1 MSIELIGVKVSKAI
15 KDNRE
20 QSESSLIEITYNFF
34 GNKHT
39 KSQDSADIKG
49 VYETKPVK
57 AQIFDTIYD
66 SKTYNGIDVPLRIIF
81 YEMVADNQ
89 SNAKF
94 IDLFFVHENQNNKKT
109 YKVIQIDSDGTW
121 HIENTKKNKI
131 TFKER
136 TK

>member
-1 MSIELIGVKVSKAI
+1 MSIELIGVKVSKVI
-15 KDNRE
+15 EDNRE

-34 GNKHT
+34 GNNLT
-39 KSQDSADIKG
+39 KSQVSADIKVAYG
-49 VYETKPVK
+49 TEPVK
-57 AQIFDTIYD
+57 VKIFDTIHD
-66 SKTYNGIDVPLRIIF
+66 SNTYNAIEVPLSIIF

-94 IDLFFVHENQNNKKT
+94 IDLFYVHENQNNKKT

-121 HIENTKKNKI
+121 HIENSKKNKI